1 MDERTTCE
9 DLELMSSWDATIS
22 SGGIGGGWDARGRG
36 AVVVGA
42 SSIWGLVVWDV
53 EGAAVAEGTSRVIGE
68 ARVRRGG
75 ELCVGEICL
84 VGEGEDRTGV
94 SRRFLLREAD
104 LRGRRPWEV
113 AWVWREEERYGDREG
128 WRGFGRA

>member
-1 MDERTTCE
+1 MSER
-9 DLELMSSWDATIS
+9 
-22 SGGIGGGWDARGRG
+22 
-36 AVVVGA
+36 
-42 SSIWGLVVWDV
+42 
-53 EGAAVAEGTSRVIGE
+53 TSRVIGE
-68 ARVRRGG
+68 AQVRRGG

-84 VGEGEDRTGV
+84 VGEEEDRTGV

>member
-1 MDERTTCE
+1 MSER
-9 DLELMSSWDATIS
+9 
-22 SGGIGGGWDARGRG
+22 
-36 AVVVGA
+36 
-42 SSIWGLVVWDV
+42 
-53 EGAAVAEGTSRVIGE
+53 TSRVIGE
-68 ARVRRGG
+68 ARVRREG

-113 AWVWREEERYGDREG
+113 AWVWREEERYGDREE
-128 WRGFGRA
+128 

>member
-1 MDERTTCE
+1 M
-9 DLELMSSWDATIS
+9 
-22 SGGIGGGWDARGRG
+22 
-36 AVVVGA
+36 
-42 SSIWGLVVWDV
+42 
-53 EGAAVAEGTSRVIGE
+53 
-68 ARVRRGG
+68 
-75 ELCVGEICL
+75 GEICL